1 MSIAQVLPFATAD
14 ETQADLDT
22 VGGKGQSLARLTAAA
37 FAVPAGFTVTTVTYR
52 QFVAAQH
59 LQEAIID
66 LAKPEIGARTV
77 SLSRRCSKIS
87 T

>member
-1 MSIAQVLPFATAD
+1 MHKYYHSLQLMRHRPIWI
-14 ETQADLDT
+14 T

-37 FAVPAGFTVTTVTYR
+37 FAVPPGFTVTTVAYR